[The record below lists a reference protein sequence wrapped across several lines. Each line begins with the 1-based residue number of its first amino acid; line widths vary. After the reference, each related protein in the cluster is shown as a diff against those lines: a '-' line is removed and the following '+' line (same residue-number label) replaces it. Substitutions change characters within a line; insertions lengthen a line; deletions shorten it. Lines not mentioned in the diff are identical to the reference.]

1 MSASRAVGCRL
12 SPHACPRPLRC
23 RVSRT
28 ELRAPRCEKLPP
40 RGTTRHWERYVQLQ
54 TILRKALH
62 AGTRTR
68 YMHAVEEMC
77 ILYAR
82 WRRIDPTRHKR
93 TCGGHC
99 VLSVG
104 VELLALPHF
113 KTRQM
118 TSLASRARPSHPAW
132 PQVQLQR
139 RAGDMISLAQIGHV
153 GGHHRYHLLLTL
165 RRK

>member
-12 SPHACPRPLRC
+12 TPVPGRYAVVCRGPSSEHRGVKSSPPAAL
-23 RVSRT
+23 
-28 ELRAPRCEKLPP
+28 
-40 RGTTRHWERYVQLQ
+40 RGTGNVTYSYKPSYAKPYMPVPVQD
-54 TILRKALH
+54 TC
-62 AGTRTR
+62 
-68 YMHAVEEMC
+68 MHAVEEMC